1 MYAVISTGGKQYRVA
16 PGDRVRIETIDAEVG
31 AEIELSGLLAATDAD
46 GRMLTGSDLGNAK
59 VFATVSGQDRADK
72 ILVFKFKRKKQY
84 RRLKGH
90 RQNYTEL
97 TIGDIR
103 F

>member
-1 MYAVISTGGKQYRVA
+1 MYAVISSGGKQYRVA
-16 PGDRVRIETIDAEVG
+16 PGDRVRIETLPVEVG
-31 AEIELSGLLAATDAD
+31 AEIELTGLLAATDSD

-59 VFATVSGQDRADK
+59 VLAKVSDHGRGDK
-72 ILVFKFKRKKQY
+72 VLVFKFKRKKQY

-97 TIGDIR
+97 TIGDIQL
-103 F
+103 